1 MSARWWLPLLVLLT
15 AAPLWLHWWEPTLFL
30 AINQACASVP
40 AVAWAAISLGGN
52 AWGALALTSPLLVFA
67 PRLMWAWL
75 CAVPVGVVFAR
86 IGKEWLFSPRPAGLI
101 EHAQIRIVGEVM
113 ELASMPSGHTLTA
126 FAVAGSIYF
135 ALDAERR
142 ALGVW
147 LWLLAALVG
156 LSRMAL
162 GAHWPGDVV
171 VGACLGVWAAALGN
185 LLWARLGPDFFYPRG
200 WRMRTLAALLALT
213 LYQMLESPLDYE
225 ESRQLQYVLALVLA
239 LVLLRFAR
247 QQRRLTEP

>member
-1 MSARWWLPLLVLLT
+1 MSARWWLPLVALAL

-30 AINQACASVP
+30 TITQACASVP
-40 AVAWAAISLGGN
+40 AVVWASLSLVSN
-52 AWGALALTSPLLVFA
+52 VWGVLALTSPLLAFA
-67 PRLMWAWL
+67 PRLIWAWL
-75 CAVPVGVVFAR
+75 CAAPIGAVLAR

-101 EHAQIRIVGEVM
+101 EHAQIRIVGEPM
-113 ELASMPSGHTLTA
+113 EFASMPSGHTLTA

-135 ALDAERR
+135 AIDADRR
-142 ALGVW
+142 QRFVW

-171 VGACLGVWAAALGN
+171 AGACLGAWAAAIGHQ
-185 LLWARLGPDFFYPRG
+185 LLLRLGPGAIAPKG
-200 WRMRTLAALLALT
+200 WPMRALAAVLALT
-213 LYQMLESPLDYE
+213 LYQMLDAPIDYD
-225 ESRQLQYVLALVLA
+225 ESRQPQYVLALVLV

-247 QQRRLTEP
+247 QQRREN

>member
-1 MSARWWLPLLVLLT
+1 MSARWWLPLVALAL

-30 AINQACASVP
+30 TINQACASVP
-40 AVAWAAISLGGN
+40 AVVWAALSLGGN
-52 AWGALALTSPLLVFA
+52 VWGVLALTSPLLVFA
-67 PRLMWAWL
+67 PRLIWAWL
-75 CAVPVGVVFAR
+75 CAVPIGAVLAR

-101 EHAQIRIVGEVM
+101 EHAQIRIVGEPM

-135 ALDAERR
+135 AIEAERR
-142 ALGVW
+142 QRFVW

-162 GAHWPGDVV
+162 GAHWLGDVV
-171 VGACLGVWAAALGN
+171 VGACLGVWAAAIGH
-185 LLWARLGPDFFYPRG
+185 LLWQRLGPGVFTPRG
-200 WRMRTLAALLALT
+200 WQMRALAAVLALT
-213 LYQMLESPLDYE
+213 LYPILDTPLDYD
-225 ESRQLQYVLALVLA
+225 ESRELQYGLALVLV

-247 QQRRLTEP
+247 QQRREN

>member
-1 MSARWWLPLLVLLT
+1 MNARWWLPLLVLVI
-15 AAPLWLHWWEPTLFL
+15 AAPLWLHWWEPGLFL
-30 AINQACASVP
+30 AINQACANVP
-40 AVAWAAISLGGN
+40 AVAWAALSLGGN
-52 AWGALALTSPLLVFA
+52 AWGVLALTSPLLVFA

-101 EHAQIRIVGEVM
+101 EHAQIRIVGEPM
-113 ELASMPSGHTLTA
+113 EFASMPSGHTLTA

-135 ALDAERR
+135 AMDAQQRPR
-142 ALGVW
+142 FVW
-147 LWLLAALVG
+147 LWLLAGLVG

-171 VGACLGVWAAALGN
+171 VGACLGVWAAAIGH
-185 LLWARLGPDFFYPRG
+185 LLWVRLGPDFFNPHG

-225 ESRQLQYVLALVLA
+225 ESRQPQYVLALVLA
-239 LVLLRFAR
+239 LALLRFAR
-247 QQRRLTEP
+247 QQRSGTAP